1 MSAPGKS
8 PPTTSPSGSASPPEG
23 APCLSSPFSP
33 SFRPPGRRAAPSR
46 DRRAEGLTKALP
58 NAPTTA
64 VALRSRIF
72 GLQPRPGRRGERSV
86 QPTSAEGANGSRL
99 SGFACGRDDVLRGR
113 HDLTS
118 PPPSPR
124 PSAARAGA
132 YWLPERPRG
141 HANISPASSHAQAPP
156 FVIPGKAKPRSGTG
170 EPRAYGTRS
179 RRKPTN
185 ACASPVPDLA
195 MLVREDAGKGLCNK
209 PPPRVPMAPGSSA
222 FGLRPEGRRSEKTPE
237 NRPYPPGRQRNAAA
251 SVTGARAE
259 VGHERSSVSQVVL
272 LSIME
277 QRASLGP
284 SGPRRQTVSP
294 IRYFTPK

>member
-23 APCLSSPFSP
+23 GACLSSPFRP
-33 SFRPPGRRAAPSR
+33 SFRHPGQGEAATR

-72 GLQPRPGRRGERSV
+72 GLRPRPGRRGERSV

-118 PPPSPR
+118 PRPSPR

-141 HANISPASSHAQAPP
+141 HRNLSRVLRTPRSPPRHPTRRPLLSSSRARRSRDPGPASRGPMGCAPDHP
-156 FVIPGKAKPRSGTG
+156 HDRGG
-170 EPRAYGTRS
+170 
-179 RRKPTN
+179 
-185 ACASPVPDLA
+185 SPVPALR
-195 MLVREDAGKGLCNK
+195 LR
-209 PPPRVPMAPGSSA
+209 
-222 FGLRPEGRRSEKTPE
+222 LRPEGRRSEKTPE
-237 NRPYPPGRQRNAAA
+237 NAPTRPAGREMPR
-251 SVTGARAE
+251 
-259 VGHERSSVSQVVL
+259 
-272 LSIME
+272 
-277 QRASLGP
+277 RASPARGRR
-284 SGPRRQTVSP
+284 SGTSGRAFPRWCC
-294 IRYFTPK
+294 